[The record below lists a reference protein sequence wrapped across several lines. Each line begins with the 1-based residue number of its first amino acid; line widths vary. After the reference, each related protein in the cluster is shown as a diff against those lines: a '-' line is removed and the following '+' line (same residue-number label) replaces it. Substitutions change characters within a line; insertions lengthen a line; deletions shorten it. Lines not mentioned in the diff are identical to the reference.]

1 MVLWVEGPLP
11 CVDAGEA
18 PARFV
23 PIEGPE
29 PNRSLRPTTATGV
42 GVLPVLCRGE
52 S

>member
-1 MVLWVEGPLP
+1 MVLWVEGALP

-18 PARFV
+18 RVRFV

-42 GVLPVLCRGE
+42 GVLPVRCRGE

>member
-29 PNRSLRPTTATGV
+29 PYRSLRPATATGV
-42 GVLPVLCRGE
+42 GVLPVLFRGE